1 MKGDGGGGGGC
12 WNAVQK
18 RPCQCPKPERQQGAH
33 AGQARCEAG
42 DACVCE
48 AIDGKIECVKMG
60 QGLEALREQ
69 RECSVPNAAAL
80 QPEQLQGG
88 AVGEPSTQRR
98 TCQSTDGVSM
108 QVKAGKQGESRQ
120 RQVLQVVV
128 VNAAGKKKDVSRSL
142 EILQGPRANA
152 PLWQKETNNYLQ
164 EPRYKMRNAVN
175 SESD

>member
-1 MKGDGGGGGGC
+1 
-12 WNAVQK
+12 
-18 RPCQCPKPERQQGAH
+18 
-33 AGQARCEAG
+33 
-42 DACVCE
+42 
-48 AIDGKIECVKMG
+48 
-60 QGLEALREQ
+60 
-69 RECSVPNAAAL
+69 
-80 QPEQLQGG
+80 
-88 AVGEPSTQRR
+88 
-98 TCQSTDGVSM
+98 M

-120 RQVLQVVV
+120 RQVLQVVA